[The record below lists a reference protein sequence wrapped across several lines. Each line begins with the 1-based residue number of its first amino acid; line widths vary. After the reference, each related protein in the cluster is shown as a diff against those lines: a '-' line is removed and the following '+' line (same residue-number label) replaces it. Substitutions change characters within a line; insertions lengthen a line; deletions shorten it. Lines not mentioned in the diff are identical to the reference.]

1 VTHAMKALTRILFSL
16 LILLPLASAAADDAA
31 TINRRMAERL
41 PALDALKERLVVGEN
56 NRGLAEARGSLS
68 GDEGDIIAAENSDR
82 EKVYALIARSQS
94 TSADAVGRAR
104 ARQIA
109 DRSKPGLWLQ
119 AADGSWYQ
127 KK

>member
-1 VTHAMKALTRILFSL
+1 MKAFTRILFSL
-16 LILLPLASAAADDAA
+16 LILSPLLALAAEDAA

-56 NRGLAEARGSLS
+56 NRGFVEARGPLS
-68 GDEGDIIAAENSDR
+68 GSEGDIVAAENSDR
-82 EKVYALIARSQS
+82 GAVYALIARSQS
-94 TSADAVGRAR
+94 TSAEAVGRAR

-119 AADGSWYQ
+119 AADGTWYR

>member
-1 VTHAMKALTRILFSL
+1 MKAFSRILFSL
-16 LILLPLASAAADDAA
+16 LILMPLVAGAAEDAA

-56 NRGLAEARGSLS
+56 NRGLVEARGSVTAEEEQTVS
-68 GDEGDIIAAENSDR
+68 AENSDR
-82 EKVYALIARSQS
+82 GAVYELIARTQS
-94 TSADAVGRAR
+94 TSAEAVGRAR

-109 DRSKPGLWLQ
+109 ERSKLGLWLQ
-119 AADGSWYQ
+119 GADGAWYQ

>member
-1 VTHAMKALTRILFSL
+1 MKAFVSILLSF
-16 LILLPLASAAADDAA
+16 LILPPLAAVAADDAA
-31 TINRRMAERL
+31 TINSRMAERL

-56 NRGLAEARGSLS
+56 NRGFVEARGSLS
-68 GDEGDIIAAENSDR
+68 GNDGEIVAAENSDR
-82 EKVYALIARSQS
+82 GAVYALIARSQS

-109 DRSKPGLWLQ
+109 ERSKPGLWLQ
-119 AADGSWYQ
+119 GADGSWYQ